1 MPAKYMQGSAK
12 LIAAMGLFCLSMPTM
27 AAENRCGWIENPS
40 PGTWWITDK
49 DARWEI
55 STQGGYSVPT
65 QSIDNLPN
73 VLPNEYVRV
82 SGIYGYSCGCLSV
95 DTDKRNRRVTKIL
108 QKGKQVFLK
117 QCLEDKAIADRN
129 FRGSQ
134 STPTVRPPAPAP
146 VRQAAPASSQRTA
159 QVVQHMPVPTQIAA
173 AAHYIQVITTSDRN
187 KANSLKNSFAKDGFG
202 TIVTSVVSNGT
213 TLYRVNFGPFANR
226 PSAIKAQAALK
237 GIFAGNK
244 NVQESIL
251 VSVKPNIKTT
261 ASKIPSTSTQCF
273 SKKEGNDLTGIQ
285 LSINR
290 DQVSGYFAWEPL
302 QKDGGRGYLRGTL
315 KGNQIIASHT
325 YMVEGYVGTEEVAY
339 RLVKGGLI
347 EAKSEQ
353 VSNGS
358 DSTRFKDI
366 AAINWSNPSRF
377 RTVDCRTI
385 RGAINN
391 AVSVQREIQKLK
403 LP

>member
-1 MPAKYMQGSAK
+1 MLRKYRVGSTK
-12 LIAAMGLFCLSMPTM
+12 LIVGMGLFCLSMSAM
-27 AAENRCGWIENPS
+27 AAEYRCGWIENPE

-65 QSIDNLPN
+65 SSIDNLPN
-73 VLPNEYVRV
+73 VIPNEYVRI

-95 DTDKRNRRVTKIL
+95 DADKANKRITKIL

-117 QCLEDKAIADRN
+117 QCLEDKAIANRN
-129 FRGSQ
+129 VSNAL
-134 STPTVRPPAPAP
+134 PKLAVRPAAP
-146 VRQAAPASSQRTA
+146 VRPVTQTPAQRTA
-159 QVVQHMPVPTQIAA
+159 QVVQNMPVLTQQPTG
-173 AAHYIQVITTSDRN
+173 AHYIQVITTSDKS
-187 KANSLKNSFAKDGFG
+187 KANSLKNSFAQEGFD
-202 TIVTSVVSNGT
+202 TIVTSVVSNGK
-213 TLYRVNFGPFANR
+213 TLYRVNFGPFANK
-226 PSAIKAQAALK
+226 PSAVQAQAALK

-251 VSVKPNIKTT
+251 VSVKTSV
-261 ASKIPSTSTQCF
+261 SKIPSTSTQCY
-273 SKKEGNDLTGIQ
+273 SKKVGNDLTGIQ

-290 DQVSGYFAWEPL
+290 DQVSGYIAWEPHER
-302 QKDGGRGYLRGTL
+302 DGGRGYLRGTL
-315 KGNQIIASHT
+315 KGNQIIASYT

-353 VSNGS
+353 VSNGTE
-358 DSTRFKDI
+358 STRFKDI
-366 AAINWSNPSRF
+366 AAINWSNPERY

-403 LP
+403 RP